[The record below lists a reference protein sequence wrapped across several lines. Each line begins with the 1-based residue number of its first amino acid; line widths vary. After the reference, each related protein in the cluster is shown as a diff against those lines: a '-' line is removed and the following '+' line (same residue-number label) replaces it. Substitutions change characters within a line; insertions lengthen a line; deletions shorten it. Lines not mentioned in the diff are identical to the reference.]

1 MRADTTP
8 IVTIRRWRLL
18 GASTAALASLYHLS
32 LAGYL
37 YTTPDFTKMTY
48 GQDAVL
54 EVPAF
59 FLVLGAFQIVWSW
72 ETLKEKQEIIVGV
85 GTVGFLGSIVLY
97 LAALATPLPLGILQ
111 QTISPVGLVAK
122 IIETV
127 YVVSSVGLARSLS
140 AERLGLKK
148 SA

>member
-1 MRADTTP
+1 
-8 IVTIRRWRLL
+8 
-18 GASTAALASLYHLS
+18 
-32 LAGYL
+32 
-37 YTTPDFTKMTY
+37 MTY

-72 ETLKEKQEIIVGV
+72 ETLKEKQEIIIGV

-97 LAALATPLPLGILQ
+97 LVALATPLPLGIVQ
-111 QTISPVGLVAK
+111 QAISPVGLVAK
-122 IIETV
+122 IIEIA

-140 AERLGLKK
+140 AERLGLRK